1 MNSLN
6 DGNSILRLMPY
17 TANDMVKVFVIH
29 STYLI
34 TCCITLRGPWIK
46 LIITLRKTTLQDP
59 EFKYPVTVR
68 WGRGADTM
76 EYWDQMSIAS
86 IELFGLPGDRFIT
99 NISAEHMTWIFRSDQ
114 DALLFKLKFSEVT
127 C

>member
-1 MNSLN
+1 MITY
-6 DGNSILRLMPY
+6 GN
-17 TANDMVKVFVIH
+17 
-29 STYLI
+29 
-34 TCCITLRGPWIK
+34 ITL
-46 LIITLRKTTLQDP
+46 TDP
-59 EFKYPVTVR
+59 EFNHPVRVQ

-76 EYWDQMSIAS
+76 EYWDQLSIAS

-99 NISAEHMTWIFRSDQ
+99 DISADEMTWFFKNQQ

>member
-1 MNSLN
+1 
-6 DGNSILRLMPY
+6 LR
-17 TANDMVKVFVIH
+17 K
-29 STYLI
+29 
-34 TCCITLRGPWIK
+34 ITLK
-46 LIITLRKTTLQDP
+46 DP
-59 EFKYPVTVR
+59 EFAYPVTVR

-99 NISAEHMTWIFRSDQ
+99 DIGADAMTWSFRSDK
-114 DALLFKLKFSEVT
+114 DALLFKLKFSEVA